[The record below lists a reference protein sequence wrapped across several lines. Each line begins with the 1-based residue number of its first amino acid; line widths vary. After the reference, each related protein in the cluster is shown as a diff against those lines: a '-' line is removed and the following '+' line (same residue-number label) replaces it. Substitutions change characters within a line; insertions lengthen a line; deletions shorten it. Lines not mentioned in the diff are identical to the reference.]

1 MKDYPQ
7 GQKMNLTIPTD
18 IWNDKKVNGM
28 QKMQLALI
36 KTLTQNGQ
44 RDIDYM
50 TKMQAKIM
58 CTHEKDVIYN
68 MAQLAKK
75 GFIEIY
81 DDVLSETGQKIK
93 YKYNVVV
100 LKAAHTQPNDTS
112 SLF

>member
-7 GQKMNLTIPTD
+7 GKKMNLTIPTD
-18 IWNDKKVNGM
+18 IWNDPKVKGI

-36 KTLTQNGQ
+36 KTLTHNGQ
-44 RDIDYM
+44 SDIDYM

-58 CTHEKDVIYN
+58 STHEKDVIYN
-68 MAQLAKK
+68 LNQLAKK

-81 DDVLSETGQKIK
+81 DDILSSTGQKIK
-93 YKYNVVV
+93 YKYNVIAVHV
-100 LKAAHTQPNDTS
+100 QPNDTS

>member
-7 GQKMNLTIPTD
+7 GTRMNLIIPND
-18 IWNDKKVNGM
+18 IWNDNKVNGM
-28 QKMQLALI
+28 QKQHLALI

-44 RDIDYM
+44 KDIDYM

-58 CTHEKDVIYN
+58 ATHEKDVIYN
-68 MAQLAKK
+68 LEQMAKK

-81 DDVLSETGQKIK
+81 DDVLSATGKKIK
-93 YKYNVVV
+93 YKYNI
-100 LKAAHTQPNDTS
+100 AALRAPQTTSNDTS

>member
-7 GQKMNLTIPTD
+7 GTRMNLIIPND
-18 IWNDKKVNGM
+18 IWNDNKVNGM
-28 QKMQLALI
+28 QKQHLALI

-58 CTHEKDVIYN
+58 ATHEKDVIYN
-68 MAQLAKK
+68 LQQLAKK
-75 GFIEIY
+75 GFIEVYEDI
-81 DDVLSETGQKIK
+81 LSATGLKIK
-93 YKYNVVV
+93 YKYPHASV
-100 LKAAHTQPNDTS
+100 KAPQTTSNDTS